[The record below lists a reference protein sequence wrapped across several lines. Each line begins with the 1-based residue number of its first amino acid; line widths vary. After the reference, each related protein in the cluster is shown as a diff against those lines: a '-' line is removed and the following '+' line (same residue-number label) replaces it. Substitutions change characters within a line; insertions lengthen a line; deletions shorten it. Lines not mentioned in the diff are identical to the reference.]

1 MRADYASQL
10 LTISQNA
17 PQLLVTVEY
26 GQNEMAGPPFSVDE
40 SQVAEFYAGT
50 MNIDL
55 MADKDCLV
63 DEPKFRERGL
73 SALREKVLRL
83 TPKA

>member
-1 MRADYASQL
+1 
-10 LTISQNA
+10 
-17 PQLLVTVEY
+17 
-26 GQNEMAGPPFSVDE
+26 MAGPPFTVDQAQVE
-40 SQVAEFYAGT
+40 SFYADT

-63 DEPKFRERGL
+63 DDPKFRERGL

-83 TPKA
+83 TPKG

>member
-1 MRADYASQL
+1 F
-10 LTISQNA
+10 
-17 PQLLVTVEY
+17 EY
-26 GQNEMAGPPFSVDE
+26 DQNEMSGPPFAVDQAQVE
-40 SQVAEFYAGT
+40 SFYADS
-50 MNIDL
+50 MNIDM

-83 TPKA
+83 TPKG